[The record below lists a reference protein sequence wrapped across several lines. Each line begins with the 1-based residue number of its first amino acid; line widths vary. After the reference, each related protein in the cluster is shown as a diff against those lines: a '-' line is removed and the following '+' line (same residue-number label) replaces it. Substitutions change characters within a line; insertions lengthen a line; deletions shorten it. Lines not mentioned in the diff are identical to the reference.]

1 MYTISWIKSYKI
13 HDYPIE
19 CIVSKS
25 CIQPRWF
32 MFMCMSACY
41 PRQQRDG
48 RQRVAVERQRASDV
62 QTVGRHTPEH
72 AEQAGLW
79 LHKHGYADTYHE
91 LFRPS

>member
-1 MYTISWIKSYKI
+1 MSYNYRRASLGRHLCSRHHEKN
-13 HDYPIE
+13 HGNPVV

-25 CIQPRWF
+25 CIQPCWF
-32 MFMCMSACY
+32 MFMCISACY

-79 LHKHGYADTYHE
+79 LH
-91 LFRPS
+91 